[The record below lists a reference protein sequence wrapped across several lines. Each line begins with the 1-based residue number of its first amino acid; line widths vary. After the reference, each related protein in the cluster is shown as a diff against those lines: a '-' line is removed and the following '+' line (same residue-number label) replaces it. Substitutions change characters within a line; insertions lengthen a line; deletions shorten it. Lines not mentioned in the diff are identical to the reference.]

1 MAIQWCA
8 TWSRSARTPHGIG
21 LVRWR
26 LCPSAH
32 IQSSPGCASRR
43 DCWTVSML
51 EVAAGLSAG
60 LGVTAAILAVAVPP
74 PAASEEG
81 ATPSWLY
88 RYASSRWRHEKALA
102 AGSGWPIH
110 GAPGLAVVQAMVGA
124 AFGSG
129 AALLT
134 GLPVLGVAGG
144 IAGVA
149 LVRGTV
155 AARMRSQQVIR
166 QDAVLDAV
174 RMLRQLLETGAAS
187 VHAAVAV
194 LGERGPAPLRSEFRV
209 IAATSV
215 GRRQAWNAARQRVGE
230 PLFDMLAAAVLV
242 QGPVGGELAPLF
254 ADLEASVSGAQ
265 EGEREA
271 RALQVQARSAC
282 PIIVSLP
289 IVFLVAL
296 STLRSPYLAAYHNP
310 TTQTSLLAMLGVMA
324 CSYLWTRQLLLLPV

>member
-1 MAIQWCA
+1 
-8 TWSRSARTPHGIG
+8 
-21 LVRWR
+21 
-26 LCPSAH
+26 
-32 IQSSPGCASRR
+32 
-43 DCWTVSML
+43 ML
-51 EVAAGLSAG
+51 EVAAALCAG
-60 LGVTAAILAVAVPP
+60 LAVTAAILAVAVPP
-74 PAASEEG
+74 PAPLDDAMV
-81 ATPSWLY
+81 PSWLH
-88 RYASSRWRHEKALA
+88 RYLSKRWKVEQALA
-102 AGSGWPIH
+102 AGAGWTTQ
-110 GAPGLAVVQAMVGA
+110 GAAGLAVVQAVVA
-124 AFGSG
+124 IAIGSG

-134 GLPVLGVAGG
+134 GLPVLGAAGA
-144 IAGVA
+144 IAGVG

-215 GRRQAWNAARQRVGE
+215 GRRQAWSAARQRVGE

-265 EGEREA
+265 EVEREA
-271 RALQVQARSAC
+271 RALQVQARSAAA
-282 PIIVSLP
+282 IIVSLP

-296 STLRSPYLAAYHNP
+296 STLRSPYLDAYHNP
-310 TTQTSLLAMLGVMA
+310 TGQAFLLAMLAVMA
-324 CSYLWTRQLLLLPV
+324 CSYLWMRRMLLLPGLQRVRLSDA